1 MGSSM
6 KAHTAAYNVHRVG
19 FYSAIVTS
27 VMTVITFVAALT
39 AIPISG
45 ANCTKGCIK
54 YPYLEIESRFPR
66 DYWWMFLAIG
76 VMVAFVVLMVS
87 IHRYTPA
94 ERKIYSQI
102 GLIFGVMAAAIL
114 IVDYFVQVAV
124 IQASI
129 ENGETEG
136 IPLLTQYNPHGIFI
150 ALEELGYLMMSLAF
164 LCFAP
169 VFAGANRVERAIR
182 WLFIGNFG
190 IVMVALVLMVMAYGV
205 DRQDRF
211 EVVAISVNWLVLI
224 IGGGLLSRVFRRAMV
239 QQESG

>member
-1 MGSSM
+1 MDSSM
-6 KAHTAAYNVHRVG
+6 QAHTAAYHVHRVG
-19 FYSAIVTS
+19 CYSAILTS
-27 VMTVITFVAALT
+27 VVTVITFIAALT

-45 ANCTKGCIK
+45 ANCRKDCIE

-76 VMVAFVVLMVS
+76 VMVAYVVLMVS
-87 IHRYTPA
+87 IHQYA
-94 ERKIYSQI
+94 ADEKKIYSQI
-102 GLIFGVMAAAIL
+102 GLIFATMAAVVL
-114 IVDYFVQVAV
+114 IIDYFVQVTV

-150 ALEELGYLMMSLAF
+150 ALEELGYLMMSVAF

-205 DRQDRF
+205 DREDRF
-211 EVVAISVNWLVLI
+211 EVVAISVNWIVLI
-224 IGGGLLSRVFRRAMV
+224 VSGGLLSRVFRRAMV

>member
-1 MGSSM
+1 MDSSM

-19 FYSAIVTS
+19 FYSAIAS
-27 VMTVITFVAALT
+27 SLLTVITFVAAMT

-45 ANCTKGCIK
+45 ANCTKDCIE
-54 YPYLEIESRFPR
+54 YPYLAIESRFPR

-76 VMVAFVVLMVS
+76 VMVSFVVLMVS
-87 IHRYTPA
+87 IHQFAPA
-94 ERKIYSQI
+94 EKKIYSQI
-102 GLIFGVMAAAIL
+102 GLIFGVVAALIL
-114 IVDYFVQVAV
+114 IVDYFVQVTV

-136 IPLLTQYNPHGIFI
+136 IALLTQYNPHGIFI

-164 LCFAP
+164 LCLAP
-169 VFAGANRVERAIR
+169 GFAGANRLERAVR

-190 IVMVALVLMVMAYGV
+190 IVIVALILMVMAYGV

-211 EVVAISVNWLVLI
+211 EVIAISVNWLVLI
-224 IGGGLLSRVFRRAMV
+224 VGGGLLSRVFRRAMA
-239 QQESG
+239 Q